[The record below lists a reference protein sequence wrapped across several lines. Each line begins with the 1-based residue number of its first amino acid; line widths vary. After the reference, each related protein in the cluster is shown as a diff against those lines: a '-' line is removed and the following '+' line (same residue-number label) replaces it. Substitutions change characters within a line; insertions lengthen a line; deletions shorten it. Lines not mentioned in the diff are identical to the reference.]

1 MSDAKTEGHFVEV
14 RYHDQIV
21 DEKAKI
27 EELQLNGG
35 FVHCEAPMPV
45 GSRLTMKLRAGDD
58 PSSKAVGPHLVATVT
73 HVEEA
78 SSRAQTTLSGM
89 QLALEEGEEKVQ
101 EFLSKVMEGTS
112 PAEAAGEE
120 FEEQPAPDAYEP
132 VASGLTSSEVSPSE
146 KSDEGEAGEEPE
158 EETKEADEEEPS
170 QAAPEENEAPPEAE
184 KAPQEEDAPP
194 EKQEAED
201 DTESQDEQPE
211 TDEPPEGQEKE
222 PSSTEE
228 EAPSEA
234 GSDGSAS
241 GEIVSGEIGQ
251 GFDGSTVEI
260 DAEVPEEGDLPPE
273 DAQQWEK
280 TKTVKGVPVG
290 HPPEDQENEDA
301 GGDDN
306 ESKKEE
312 EQDEDEKKAPK
323 KKRKKRKKKKKSDE
337 EDETGDESSEEDGED
352 DNDGGKKKKRRRGR
366 RSRKK
371 KKK

>member
-21 DEKAKI
+21 DEKAKF

-35 FVHCEAPMPV
+35 FVHCESPMPV

-89 QLALEEGEEKVQ
+89 QLALEEGDEKVQ
-101 EFLSKVMEGTS
+101 EFLSKVIDGTS

-120 FEEQPAPDAYEP
+120 FEEEPPPDAYEP
-132 VASGLTSSEVSPSE
+132 VAAGLPASAESPSE
-146 KSDEGEAGEEPE
+146 RGDEQGGEEESE
-158 EETKEADEEEPS
+158 EQPS
-170 QAAPEENEAPPEAE
+170 RAAPEENQAEPAAEEAPPE
-184 KAPQEEDAPP
+184 EDAPS
-194 EKQEAED
+194 EKQESED
-201 DTESQDEQPE
+201 ATESQDEQPE
-211 TDEPPEGQEKE
+211 TDEQPEGEEQQ
-222 PSSTEE
+222 PSIAEE
-228 EAPSEA
+228 EAPSNDD
-234 GSDGSAS
+234 SDGSVS

-251 GFDGSTVEI
+251 GFDEPTMEI
-260 DAEVPEEGDLPPE
+260 DAEVPAEGDLPPE
-273 DAQQWEK
+273 DANQWDRS
-280 TKTVKGVPVG
+280 KTVRDIPAVL
-290 HPPEDQENEDA
+290 PPEDQEDQGEGGEDK
-301 GGDDN
+301 G
-306 ESKKEE
+306 SEE
-312 EQDEDEKKAPK
+312 EKEKSEGKEEKKAPK
-323 KKRKKRKKKKKSDE
+323 KKKKKKKKKSDE
-337 EDETGDESSEEDGED
+337 DDSSGDESSETDSEE